1 MTLTFEQRK
10 RTAELIGKRVIGS
23 TRSHLHID
31 RGDVCPECGGELPC
45 EECESEADVPSQRR
59 SREAPK
65 AETLKRYTRDTA
77 ARHKLRLMAS
87 EAGYTPEL
95 KRDSIAEARRS
106 LAERKRRAANPKRYS

>member
-1 MTLTFEQRK
+1 MTLMLEQRK

-31 RGDVCPECGGELPC
+31 RGDVCLECGGELPC

-59 SREAPK
+59 SRKAPE

-77 ARHKLRLMAS
+77 ARNKLRLMAS
-87 EAGYTPEL
+87 EVGYTTPL
-95 KRDSIAEARRS
+95 KRDSIAEARRE
-106 LAERKRRAANPKRYS
+106 LAERKRRAGYS

>member
-1 MTLTFEQRK
+1 
-10 RTAELIGKRVIGS
+10 
-23 TRSHLHID
+23 
-31 RGDVCPECGGELPC
+31 LPY